1 MDVLD
6 EQLIMYGNKI
16 IDRRN
21 EFVRQINEIIFDI
34 HKKLSGEQENIR
46 VFYDRSGGD
55 LPFEEALKS
64 KREKDLRTKST
75 TVGPHRDDMCFLIG
89 DMDIRKF
96 GSQGQQRTAALSLK
110 LSEIEIVREII
121 KDTPILLLDD
131 VLSELDQKRQEYLLE
146 SIYDIQALI
155 TCTGLD
161 DFVNHRL
168 DTDKIFRVQNG
179 RVVEEN

>member
-1 MDVLD
+1 
-6 EQLIMYGNKI
+6 LITYGNKI
-16 IDRRN
+16 INRRN
-21 EFVRQINEIIFDI
+21 EFIEQINEIIFDI
-34 HKKLSGEQENIR
+34 HKKISGGKENIR
-46 VFYDRSGGD
+46 VSYDKSGGEVPLED
-55 LPFEEALKS
+55 AV
-64 KREKDLRTKST
+64 KRNRERDLRTKST
-75 TVGPHRDDMCFLIG
+75 TIGPHRDDMCFMLG

-110 LSEIEIVREII
+110 LSEIELVKGII

-146 SIYDIQALI
+146 SIHDIQALI